1 MREQNMSDGRSVVEP
16 QQSQNKLNRAES
28 KHNYQELSQHCK
40 PSIFQ
45 FKKKNKENNGNKF
58 KSYWKQGSRDMNGEG

>member
-28 KHNYQELSQHCK
+28 KHSYQELSQHCK

-45 FKKKNKENNGNKF
+45 LKKKTKKIMVINLSPTGNK
-58 KSYWKQGSRDMNGEG
+58 GVEI

>member
-16 QQSQNKLNRAES
+16 QQSQNKLNRVES

-40 PSIFQ
+40 PNVFQ
-45 FKKKNKENNGNKF
+45 FFKKTEKTMVINISPTGNR
-58 KSYWKQGSRDMNGEG
+58 GVEI

>member
-28 KHNYQELSQHCK
+28 KHSYQELSQHCK

-45 FKKKNKENNGNKF
+45 LKKKKTKKIMVINLSPTGNK
-58 KSYWKQGSRDMNGEG
+58 GVEI

>member
-45 FKKKNKENNGNKF
+45 LKKKKIMVINLSPTGNK
-58 KSYWKQGSRDMNGEG
+58 GVEI